1 MRIITFITRLL
12 RTRGERRR
20 QQILTL
26 LSGHPDREYTT
37 TDVCI
42 ALKDWACVVGP
53 DLLVLH
59 RRGRIHRRMDAA
71 ARSYYQIK
79 LPEEKMSA

>member
-1 MRIITFITRLL
+1 MRILKFIMRLL

-26 LSGHPDREYTT
+26 LSGHPDYEYTLT
-37 TDVCI
+37 EICI
-42 ALKDWACVVGP
+42 ALKDWAGAVGS

-59 RRGRIHRRMDAA
+59 RRGYIHRRKDATD
-71 ARSYYQIK
+71 RILYQIK
-79 LPEEKMSA
+79 RAKEDVAA